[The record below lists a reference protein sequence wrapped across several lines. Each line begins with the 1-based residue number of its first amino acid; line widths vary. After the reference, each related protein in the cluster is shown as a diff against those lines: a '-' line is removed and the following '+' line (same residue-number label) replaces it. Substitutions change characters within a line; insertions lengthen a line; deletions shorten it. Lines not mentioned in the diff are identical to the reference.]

1 MLFSN
6 KTQGYFVEVNN
17 YGVLLAR
24 TSAKSGPMLVE
35 ALKACPPTDADG
47 IAAAVREMQ
56 PKRTGSYMH
65 AQCGVYPA
73 KRLVRRATMDP
84 KRYKE
89 DGYLNE
95 VVNSQFRIE
104 ADKYTLAVLN
114 PADGSDF
121 DIAKATEKDALFVG
135 LSNDEV
141 EETQKQLLARGIFP
155 ETLELGSLSTLSGLL
170 DYMAFAD
177 IKTPTLVLEIDADST
192 QSFILSEGG
201 VEATRPI
208 PQGLSAMIPVV
219 QKELGLKDEE
229 SAKKLFYSNT
239 FDFTG
244 MGSVLTKKL
253 LKELQS
259 SIGFY
264 EVQTGQSIGQVICTM
279 LPSKL
284 GWLEAALAN
293 QLGVGL
299 LKIDFEPWLKARR
312 ITLDGKAIASEIDV
326 RWLGLISLM
335 LSNSHAI
342 AAEKKS

>member
-35 ALKACPPTDADG
+35 ALKACPSADADG
-47 IAAAVREMQ
+47 IVAAVKEMQ
-56 PKRTGSYMH
+56 PKRTGSFMH
-65 AQCGVYPA
+65 AQCGIYPA
-73 KRLVRRATMDP
+73 KRLIRRASMDP

-95 VVNSQFRIE
+95 VVSSQFRVDPE
-104 ADKYTLAVLN
+104 KYTLAVLN
-114 PADGSDF
+114 PSTGSDF
-121 DIAKATEKDALFVG
+121 DLARSTEKDGLFVG
-135 LSNDEV
+135 LPNDDV
-141 EETQKQLLARGIFP
+141 EEAQKQLLARGIFP
-155 ETLELGSLSTLSGLL
+155 ETLELATLSTLGGLL
-170 DYMAFAD
+170 DYLAFAD
-177 IKTPTLVLEIDADST
+177 VKTPTLVLEIDTDST
-192 QSFILSEGG
+192 QSFILSDAGIES
-201 VEATRPI
+201 TRPI

-229 SAKKLFYSNT
+229 SARKLFYSNT

-264 EVQTGQSIGQVICTM
+264 EVQTGQSIGQLVCTM

-299 LKIDFEPWLKARR
+299 LKMDFEPWLKARQ
-312 ITLDGKAIASEIDV
+312 ITLDGKAIASEIDI
-326 RWLGLISLM
+326 RWLGLISQM
-335 LSNSHAI
+335 LPKSHAV
-342 AAEKKS
+342 AVEKKS